1 MARTNKLPFQSFTF
15 WIIEGRQPRSLMRL
29 RAPQDE
35 AGEFY
40 TLEVTKGSATNPL
53 SAISREVP
61 ISQAESLRDA
71 LQGLG
76 VFGWEEAYGDGS
88 APGSRRWSLSI
99 VFEEGV
105 FSIES
110 KGGSDVPAR
119 FPEMLEEL
127 YRLDFPRPAA
137 PRAEAGA
144 GVGEAIGSTMGAL
157 GMNSIGSMSSGDL
170 GAYAATKGANNDF
183 SYLKGMF
190 GANGMPEGMD
200 DLLAG
205 DFEGIEGL
213 EGLDAS
219 DLQRLLGEA
228 QRNPQAFQAQM
239 KESFKYM
246 SPAEQDKMLDML
258 AATGMATREWW
269 ERFLRG

>member
-1 MARTNKLPFQSFTF
+1 MATPNKYPFQSFTF
-15 WIIEGRQPRSLMRL
+15 WIIEGRQPRSFMRL
-29 RAPQDE
+29 RAPHEGGDE
-35 AGEFY
+35 LF
-40 TLEVTKGSATNPL
+40 TLEVKKGSATNPL
-53 SAISREVP
+53 SEITRQVP
-61 ISQAESLRDA
+61 VAQAESLRDA
-71 LQGLG
+71 LQSLG
-76 VFGWEEAYGDGS
+76 VFGWEEAYGDTL

-105 FSIES
+105 FSLEA
-110 KGGSDVPAR
+110 KGGSDVPAH
-119 FPEMLEEL
+119 FAEVLEEL

-137 PRAEAGA
+137 PRAEAST
-144 GVGEAIGSTMGAL
+144 GVGEAIGTTMGAL

-190 GANGMPEGMD
+190 GAAGMPEGMD
-200 DLLAG
+200 EL
-205 DFEGIEGL
+205 DF
-213 EGLDAS
+213 EGLDAA
-219 DLQRLLGEA
+219 DLQRFMA
-228 QRNPQAFQAQM
+228 QAQQNPQAFQQQM

-246 SPAEQDKMLDML
+246 LPAEQDKMLDML